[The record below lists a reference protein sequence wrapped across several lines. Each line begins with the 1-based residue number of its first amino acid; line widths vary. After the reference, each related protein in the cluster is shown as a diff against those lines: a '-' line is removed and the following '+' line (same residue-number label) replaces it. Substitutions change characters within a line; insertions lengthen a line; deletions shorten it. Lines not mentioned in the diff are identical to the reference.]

1 MTTYFGVTSAV
12 FSVWVM
18 TFMTQNYFITGSTLP
33 PCRIT
38 GVGLYLEEKVNFS
51 EASNACNQ
59 LNLQLASKDQVE
71 KALKHGFETCSYG
84 WVKDGLV
91 VIPRLISNKKCGKG
105 NVGLVPWYA
114 EHFKTFMVY
123 CFNSSDVQI
132 NSCIP
137 DPTTSRPSSSAPTD
151 LTASSGSDLTE
162 NITVAPNATETER
175 AFKNVKFRVI
185 CVTETILPTE
195 GTTTKMP
202 EEYSPIDSPN
212 YTSRAGFKNDGVV
225 FGGIPT
231 ALLVL
236 AVIFFIISVVL
247 AVCYIKKYK
256 TTFPFSYK
264 NQKKEMVE
272 TTALKEAESNDKT
285 PEKETKNNEKKVEE
299 SKSKP
304 EPTVKCLEAE
314 V

>member
-18 TFMTQNYFITGSTLP
+18 TFMAQNYFITGSTLP

-38 GVGLYLEEKVNFS
+38 GVGLYEEKVNFS

-71 KALKHGFETCSYG
+71 KALKHRFETCSYG

-91 VIPRLISNKKCGKG
+91 VIPRLTSNQKCGKG
-105 NVGLVPWYA
+105 KVGLVTWNA
-114 EHFKTFMVY
+114 EHSKTFMVY

-132 NSCIP
+132 NSCVP
-137 DPTTSRPSSSAPTD
+137 DPTTTRPSSSAPTH
-151 LTASSGSDLTE
+151 LPASSGSDLTE
-162 NITVAPNATETER
+162 NVTVVPNATETER
-175 AFKNVKFRVI
+175 ALKKLKFQVV

-195 GTTTKMP
+195 ETTTNTP
-202 EEYSPIDSPN
+202 GEYSLDSPN
-212 YTSRAGFKNDGVV
+212 YTSRAAFKNDGVV

-236 AVIFFIISVVL
+236 ALIFFVTSVVL

-264 NQKKEMVE
+264 NQKKELVE

-285 PEKETKNNEKKVEE
+285 PEKETKNNGKKLREISWLQE
-299 SKSKP
+299 
-304 EPTVKCLEAE
+304 TGLLC
-314 V
+314 